1 MQITGSLTPSSSED
15 SNKVHVDLKI
25 SRGTITPINPMDA
38 ARELRVSER
47 ALSDAK
53 AGLPLK
59 HAGFPSAVESDV
71 QNYVAQRVTD
81 YIQWGNARAQ
91 YCDNTMN
98 SSSINAKIV
107 LTLQNTVN
115 KFKGPYLKEW
125 LVQHSVSLKTL
136 KDQFDISNDELIAFR
151 KKNNLPVRP
160 YKKSANALL
169 WSIVIII
176 ILILI
181 ETVINAGLFA
191 QGLET
196 GALGGVVTAAIA
208 AFVNVMMSWYLFA
221 QLFRGMQIRC
231 ATTTKYFKI
240 GLGITLVWVIFEIA
254 LSFGVAHYRDALE
267 MYAAGGFQ
275 EDFNPALVA
284 AKNYFT
290 PLRDLLSWALWI
302 VTLAF
307 GSIAYIDGIF
317 MREPFPGYAI
327 KFQQTENLKEQYE
340 EELGDALEDLTRVHD
355 ETVNEITQNINDINT
370 SFKAFSNAV
379 TDKKSA
385 ETQFLNAIATSK
397 TAYQTLIKEYQNT
410 NIQYRSEDLRNEIPS
425 YFSESIDLNA
435 SGIWNQTLPSFDSAS
450 DMKRLKE
457 QQELKTSVQQELQE
471 LIELVH
477 NATDEV
483 IKPYVQGNVRSRGL
497 PSVATDGVI
506 KPCD

>member
-1 MQITGSLTPSSSED
+1 
-15 SNKVHVDLKI
+15 
-25 SRGTITPINPMDA
+25 MDA
-38 ARELRVSER
+38 ARELRVGER

-115 KFKGPYLKEW
+115 KFKGPYLKDW

-196 GALGGVVTAAIA
+196 GALGG
-208 AFVNVMMSWYLFA
+208 S
-221 QLFRGMQIRC
+221 
-231 ATTTKYFKI
+231 
-240 GLGITLVWVIFEIA
+240 
-254 LSFGVAHYRDALE
+254 
-267 MYAAGGFQ
+267 
-275 EDFNPALVA
+275 
-284 AKNYFT
+284 
-290 PLRDLLSWALWI
+290 
-302 VTLAF
+302 
-307 GSIAYIDGIF
+307 
-317 MREPFPGYAI
+317 
-327 KFQQTENLKEQYE
+327 
-340 EELGDALEDLTRVHD
+340 
-355 ETVNEITQNINDINT
+355 
-370 SFKAFSNAV
+370 
-379 TDKKSA
+379 
-385 ETQFLNAIATSK
+385 
-397 TAYQTLIKEYQNT
+397 
-410 NIQYRSEDLRNEIPS
+410 
-425 YFSESIDLNA
+425 
-435 SGIWNQTLPSFDSAS
+435 
-450 DMKRLKE
+450 
-457 QQELKTSVQQELQE
+457 
-471 LIELVH
+471 
-477 NATDEV
+477 
-483 IKPYVQGNVRSRGL
+483 
-497 PSVATDGVI
+497 
-506 KPCD
+506 

>member
-1 MQITGSLTPSSSED
+1 
-15 SNKVHVDLKI
+15 
-25 SRGTITPINPMDA
+25 
-38 ARELRVSER
+38 
-47 ALSDAK
+47 
-53 AGLPLK
+53 
-59 HAGFPSAVESDV
+59 
-71 QNYVAQRVTD
+71 
-81 YIQWGNARAQ
+81 
-91 YCDNTMN
+91 
-98 SSSINAKIV
+98 
-107 LTLQNTVN
+107 
-115 KFKGPYLKEW
+115 
-125 LVQHSVSLKTL
+125 
-136 KDQFDISNDELIAFR
+136 
-151 KKNNLPVRP
+151 
-160 YKKSANALL
+160 
-169 WSIVIII
+169 
-176 ILILI
+176 
-181 ETVINAGLFA
+181 
-191 QGLET
+191 
-196 GALGGVVTAAIA
+196 
-208 AFVNVMMSWYLFA
+208 
-221 QLFRGMQIRC
+221 
-231 ATTTKYFKI
+231 
-240 GLGITLVWVIFEIA
+240 
-254 LSFGVAHYRDALE
+254 
-267 MYAAGGFQ
+267 
-275 EDFNPALVA
+275 
-284 AKNYFT
+284 
-290 PLRDLLSWALWI
+290 
-302 VTLAF
+302 
-307 GSIAYIDGIF
+307 
-317 MREPFPGYAI
+317 MREPFPGYAL